1 MSTDVAPERTE
12 VPSAREVRQEIRDW
26 RRGRAELRWG
36 EALSNAYVGLFCTVM
51 VGAMAGNVVLNL
63 RRLADETC
71 TASCGEVR
79 AAAPWLVALAVT
91 LLALGLA
98 RLLGPVFSPPAAN
111 SWVLSSPVDRGA
123 LLRPGWVRTTV
134 LTTVGAA
141 LLLVAPA
148 VLGGFAWHE
157 AVVYVVAGSTTA
169 LACVGVAALSQVR
182 EHPASRWLTWLVT
195 SALWAGLGL
204 SATQEL
210 GRLPDVPS
218 GAVLAVAV
226 AMAVVAVLLAWR
238 SALAVGTVSRRVL
251 GQTEHLSPSLSGALS
266 SVDLGL
272 MYDVLLAR
280 RWGRG
285 ARVRSHTGGPLGW
298 GALVHRDLRRAIRA
312 PQPYV
317 LLAGLVLVP
326 YAAAEADAGR
336 AVVLATTLAGLLG
349 GPALCSGL
357 RVVVRTEG
365 LARMM
370 PFRRQ
375 TLLLA
380 HVVVPGSALML
391 FALATTPTL
400 VREVQGGGAINLAIA
415 CGLSSVAA
423 TVRWITGKPP
433 NYAAPMVSTP
443 AGGAPTGVIFS
454 VARGFD
460 VWAITALPLMF
471 GQGGMLFSSV
481 ISIGVIAFLTS
492 DGIQPPPQ
500 QPAQKQ
506 GRKPGQKP
514 GQKQKR

>member
-1 MSTDVAPERTE
+1 MSTDVAPQRTE

-26 RRGRAELRWG
+26 RRGRAELKWG
-36 EALSNAYVGLFCTVM
+36 EAISDAYVALFCVAM
-51 VGAMAGNVVLNL
+51 VGAMAGNVVINL
-63 RRLADETC
+63 RQLADDTC
-71 TASCGEVR
+71 AGSCGEVR
-79 AAAPWLVALAVT
+79 SAAPWLVALALA
-91 LLALGLA
+91 LLALGMS
-98 RLLGPVFSPPAAN
+98 RLLGPVFSPPASN
-111 SWVLSSPVDRGA
+111 SWVLSSPVDRGG
-123 LLRPGWVRTTV
+123 LLRPGWLRTTV
-134 LTTVGAA
+134 LTAVGAA

-157 AVVYVVAGSTTA
+157 AVVYLVAGSATA
-169 LACVGVAALSQVR
+169 LTCVGVAALSQVH
-182 EHPASRWLTWLVT
+182 ENPVSRWLTWLVT
-195 SALWAGLGL
+195 LALWAVLGL

-210 GRLPDVPS
+210 ARLPEVPP

-226 AMAVVAVLLAWR
+226 AMVVVAVLLAWR
-238 SALAVGTVSRRVL
+238 SAVAVGKVSRRVL

-285 ARVRSHTGGPLGW
+285 AHVRSHTGGPLGW
-298 GALVHRDLRRAIRA
+298 SALVHRDFRRALRT

-336 AVVLATTLAGLLG
+336 AVVLATTFAGLLG
-349 GPALCSGL
+349 GPALCVGL
-357 RVVVRTEG
+357 RVVVRTQG
-365 LARMM
+365 LARML
-370 PFRRQ
+370 PFRKQ
-375 TLLLA
+375 PLLLA
-380 HVVVPGSALML
+380 HLVVPGVALMV

-400 VREVQGGGAINLAIA
+400 VGEVSGGGAVNLAIA
-415 CGLSSVAA
+415 CGLSSIAA

-443 AGGAPTGVIFS
+443 AGGAPTGIIFS
-454 VARGFD
+454 VLRGFD

-471 GQGGMLFSSV
+471 GRGGMLFSTV

-492 DGIQPPPQ
+492 DGIQPPV
-500 QPAQKQ
+500 QPPAATPPKKSA
-506 GRKPGQKP
+506 GKPAK
-514 GQKQKR
+514 K